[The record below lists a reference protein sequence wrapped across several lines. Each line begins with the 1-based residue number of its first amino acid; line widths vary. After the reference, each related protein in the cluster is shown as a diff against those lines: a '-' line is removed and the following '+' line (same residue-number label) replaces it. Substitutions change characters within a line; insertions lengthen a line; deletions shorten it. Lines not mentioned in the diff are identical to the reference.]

1 MTLRRFIAMA
11 LGGAVCLGAP
21 MQAAVTYYKQ
31 IAPILLDY
39 CAPCHRPGQAG
50 PFSLLTY
57 GDAKKHALQIAEVTG
72 RRYMPPW
79 LPEAGYGEFSGEL
92 RLSDAQIRL
101 IAAWVRA

>member
-1 MTLRRFIAMA
+1 MIA
-11 LGGAVCLGAP
+11 LGGAGCAGAP
-21 MQAAVTYYKQ
+21 AQAAVTYYKQ

-57 GDAKKHALQIAEVTG
+57 GDAKKHAHEIATVTG

-92 RLSDAQIRL
+92 RLSDAQLRL
-101 IAAWVRA
+101 KIGRAHV